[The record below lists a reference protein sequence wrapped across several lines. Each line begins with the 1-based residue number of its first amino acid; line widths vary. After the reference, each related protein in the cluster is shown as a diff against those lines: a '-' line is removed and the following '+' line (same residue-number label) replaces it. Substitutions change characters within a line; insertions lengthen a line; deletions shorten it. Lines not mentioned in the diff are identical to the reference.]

1 MDCSNEDLLNVCRIR
16 HFCNLKFKCT
26 LIGNVN
32 TYNSKKEKWPRRKYN
47 LLKDVKE
54 NYSIC
59 YCKKSIDWTLAVL
72 NCVWTLAKLN
82 ENETLSIK
90 TCMYSFYNKT
100 IIISIRK
107 NRLVLSIA

>member
-1 MDCSNEDLLNVCRIR
+1 MDCLNEDLLNVCRIR

-54 NYSIC
+54 NY
-59 YCKKSIDWTLAVL
+59 
-72 NCVWTLAKLN
+72 
-82 ENETLSIK
+82 
-90 TCMYSFYNKT
+90 T
-100 IIISIRK
+100 IFHCIGDNIEIISPK
-107 NRLVLSIA
+107 SSTLFWYLQNFNKKERLSMKVACTVSRTKQL

>member
-32 TYNSKKEKWPRRKYN
+32 TYNSKKEKWPRRKYK

-54 NYSIC
+54 NYTLS
-59 YCKKSIDWTLAVL
+59 YCKKDMIEMLFQKIHWFIVA
-72 NCVWTLAKLN
+72 
-82 ENETLSIK
+82 LS
-90 TCMYSFYNKT
+90 M
-100 IIISIRK
+100 
-107 NRLVLSIA
+107 